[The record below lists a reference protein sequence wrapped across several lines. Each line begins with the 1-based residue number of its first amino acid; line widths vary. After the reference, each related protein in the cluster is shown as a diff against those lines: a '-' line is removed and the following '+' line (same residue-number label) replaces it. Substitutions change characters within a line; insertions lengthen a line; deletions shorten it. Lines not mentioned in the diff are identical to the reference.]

1 MELHKSIKKTIDD
14 SGKTQTDWAKAC
26 GMTPGNLNRYL
37 RGRSDATGAII
48 QRILYL
54 MTRKQRILTINRVC
68 WNGGAPPEDL
78 ELIQQFKDEIVE
90 IERRMAAGEGME

>member
-1 MELHKSIKKTIDD
+1 VELYRSIKKTVRA
-14 SGKTQTDWAKAC
+14 SGKTQTQWAKAS
-26 GMTPGNLNRYL
+26 GVTPGNLSRYL
-37 RGRSDATGAII
+37 NGHQDGNGKFI

-54 MTRKQRILTINRVC
+54 MTPKQRILTINRVC

-78 ELIQQFKDEIVE
+78 ELIQEFKDEIKE